1 MTNEIVPVSD
11 RERIALLIEQVGTME
26 VTDNASNLTAS
37 EVLRDLKGLRE
48 RLQKR
53 VTDLRRPLREAAD
66 AISEEARPFI
76 EDLLAGEQ
84 HLNGQS
90 LRWEK
95 EQRDLARAEEAA
107 REAALVAAI
116 VEGRHEDAQQALEAQ
131 LVPVERPWRAP
142 GTSLRETWKAEITDL
157 RAYVAWAAP
166 RMHEDRWLLP
176 NYQLLDKEA
185 SMVKGESSIPGVKFV
200 STTGRAVSGR

>member
-76 EDLLAGEQ
+76 EDLLAG
-84 HLNGQS
+84 
-90 LRWEK
+90 RK
-95 EQRDLARAEEAA
+95 
-107 REAALVAAI
+107 
-116 VEGRHEDAQQALEAQ
+116 
-131 LVPVERPWRAP
+131 PERPPKSLGDLTFKRAP
-142 GTSLRETWKAEITDL
+142 RAASGPSLKQGTL
-157 RAYVAWAAP
+157 
-166 RMHEDRWLLP
+166 
-176 NYQLLDKEA
+176 
-185 SMVKGESSIPGVKFV
+185 
-200 STTGRAVSGR
+200 